1 MDGSVIID
9 MSNFVQI
16 SVDPTTFIAT
26 IGPGNRLGDIA
37 LSLNNAG
44 RALPHG
50 TCPYVGMGGH
60 SGKQLIN
67 IKWTGLF
74 IYFWFMKAMEGMDS
88 HRGSGV

>member
-16 SVDPTTFIAT
+16 SVDPTTFTAT
-26 IGPGNRLGDIA
+26 IGPGNRLGDVA

-60 SGKQLIN
+60 SGKQLII
-67 IKWTGLF
+67 IKWTVF
-74 IYFWFMKAMEGMDS
+74 
-88 HRGSGV
+88 

>member
-1 MDGSVIID
+1 MDGFVIID

-26 IGPGNRLGDIA
+26 IGPGNRLGDVA

-60 SGKQLIN
+60 SGKQSIN
-67 IKWTGLF
+67 IIWTGLF
-74 IYFWFMKAMEGMDS
+74 RS
-88 HRGSGV
+88 